1 MIFWKI
7 IYNIFLLPAL
17 LIFGVV
23 GSLFHK
29 KIRDGMIGRFLSY
42 GELKSFMERT
52 GQGKTIYWFH
62 AASHGEFEQVKP
74 VLAPYLSG
82 CEFFLSVGFSA
93 CG

>member
-52 GQGKTIYWFH
+52 GQGSIGSMQPLMVNLNK
-62 AASHGEFEQVKP
+62 
-74 VLAPYLSG
+74 
-82 CEFFLSVGFSA
+82 
-93 CG
+93 